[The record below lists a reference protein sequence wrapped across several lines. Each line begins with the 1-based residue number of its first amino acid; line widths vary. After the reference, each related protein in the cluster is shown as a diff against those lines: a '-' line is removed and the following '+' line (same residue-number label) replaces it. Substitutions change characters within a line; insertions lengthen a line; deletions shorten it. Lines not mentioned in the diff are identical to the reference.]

1 MAVCGTTWSPIF
13 PLSEGDTGIPEPQDR
28 IDFIYATKQLKV
40 TTSRTT
46 VVGMP
51 QPPPNAVVK
60 HIDLLRAGGS
70 VNQDIDHDR
79 GLGSNSMLVS
89 QRQGEQ
95 YGV

>member
-1 MAVCGTTWSPIF
+1 MTVCGTTWSPIF

-51 QPPPNAVVK
+51 QPPPNEADNEWTSDHAAV
-60 HIDLLRAGGS
+60 ITFFELS
-70 VNQDIDHDR
+70 
-79 GLGSNSMLVS
+79 
-89 QRQGEQ
+89 
-95 YGV
+95 